1 MQTLSHQLV
10 PVRERISKL
19 EEERQE
25 VASER
30 DETEATNRAEVDSL
44 QGEEQSL
51 LSVNR
56 EIMRLGP
63 QQKGRG
69 GGWSHEERAWE

>member
-1 MQTLSHQLV
+1 M

-25 VASER
+25 VAGER

-44 QGEEQSL
+44 RGEEQSL
-51 LSVNR
+51 LSVNK
-56 EIMRLGP
+56 EIVR
-63 QQKGRG
+63 
-69 GGWSHEERAWE
+69 

>member
-19 EEERQE
+19 EEEKQE

-44 QGEEQSL
+44 RGEEQSL

-63 QQKGRG
+63 QHKG
-69 GGWSHEERAWE
+69 

>member
-1 MQTLSHQLV
+1 M

-19 EEERQE
+19 EEERHE

-30 DETEATNRAEVDSL
+30 DETEVTNRAEMDSL
-44 QGEEQSL
+44 RGEEQSL
-51 LSVNR
+51 LSVNK

-63 QQKGRG
+63 QQKG
-69 GGWSHEERAWE
+69 